1 MKKGVLVCSM
11 LLASTLLGVANIYAT
26 SDPSAVIDN
35 LSVTVD
41 EICTFSRTAGSATIT
56 KAMTANK
63 GATAMNSS
71 ANTFKAICNGGSGYS
86 VAATWTALSSASN
99 STTFVY
105 NASPTKGYNRW
116 AAYANGSSTALA
128 ASNAKLMDTSSADDS
143 EGTTATVIYKVSTAS
158 DVPAGSYT
166 GTATYTLTQK

>member
-11 LLASTLLGVANIYAT
+11 LLASTLLGMANTYAT
-26 SDPSAVIDN
+26 DNPSAVIDN

-63 GATAMNSS
+63 GATAMSSS

-158 DVPAGSYT
+158 DIPAGSYT